1 MSEEQQQQQQ
11 QQRQQQM
18 QLQQQQQQQQIKSP
32 KDTNNTNA
40 NNNTNTTTNT
50 PNTNT
55 PPRKSNIHEMRNQD
69 FVSRLMAA
77 TPPYLYSAPMGP
89 NNFFFSDML
98 RSLVA
103 ARNQEN
109 VRNLQLQHSA
119 ALARRPRKRTWS
131 QQRTYFKENETLL
144 EKSQQTHQT
153 TTLPQLNTVEK
164 PLELTTHKPY
174 LQHLANKYRKLETET
189 NKETGDV
196 KQLLVNPK
204 TQNERETDN
213 TSNNTTPI
221 TGGGTVDATLQTT
234 PPAASLPPQ
243 DLVLPPPP
251 PVWYPPLYPPYGIDP
266 LHFFIDLRVSGH
278 IYDRKKENISPLA
291 SAENTTTPNEAN
303 NSPPASH
310 TITLPNKHRH
320 GSAFTVPTPRSND
333 LKNIT
338 SLQHNP
344 SAPNTDAIN
353 LSSNATNAV
362 AASAVNKFENYAKY
376 YDFGESKENQPN
388 IAKCNAN
395 YMLQHLP
402 RLYSQFAARDLIAQA
417 QNDTLN
423 HINNETLESDNKSD
437 NDCEAES
444 DERHSI
450 ANSDDNDLDE
460 NSNRDRDIDVE
471 IIDSIKYRTDGNSSR
486 CSSPDESS
494 ITQID

>member
-1 MSEEQQQQQQ
+1 MSEEQQQQHQQQQ
-11 QQRQQQM
+11 QQRHQQLQHH
-18 QLQQQQQQQQIKSP
+18 QLQQQQQQQHHIKSP
-32 KDTNNTNA
+32 KDANTNNA
-40 NNNTNTTTNT
+40 NTT
-50 PNTNT
+50 T

-109 VRNLQLQHSA
+109 VRNLQLQQSA

-131 QQRTYFKENETLL
+131 HHHRAYFKENETIL
-144 EKSQQTHQT
+144 EKSQQQQQQSIIT
-153 TTLPQLNTVEK
+153 PEK

-174 LQHLANKYRKLETET
+174 LQHLANKYRKLEAET
-189 NKETGDV
+189 TKDQGEM
-196 KQLLVNPK
+196 KHLLTSTK
-204 TQNERETDN
+204 AHDRETDHTATP
-213 TSNNTTPI
+213 TSAAVS
-221 TGGGTVDATLQTT
+221 GGASVADPALQTT

-278 IYDRKKENISPLA
+278 IYDRKKENVSPLA
-291 SAENTTTPNEAN
+291 NAESNGNTTASNEATS
-303 NSPPASH
+303 SPPASH
-310 TITLPNKHRH
+310 GITLPNKHRH

-333 LKNIT
+333 LKAIAA
-338 SLQHNP
+338 LQ
-344 SAPNTDAIN
+344 ATTDAIN
-353 LSSNATNAV
+353 LSSTAGA
-362 AASAVNKFENYAKY
+362 AVNKFENYAKY

-388 IAKCNAN
+388 ISKCSAN

-417 QNDTLN
+417 QNDNALDNAANSDLVDT
-423 HINNETLESDNKSD
+423 DNKSD
-437 NDCEAES
+437 IECDGDS
-444 DERHSI
+444 DGHQSVG
-450 ANSDDNDLDE
+450 NSDDNDVE
-460 NSNRDRDIDVE
+460 ETSNRERDIDVE
-471 IIDSIKYRTDGNSSR
+471 IIDSIKYRNDGSSSR
-486 CSSPDESS
+486 CTSPDESS